1 MQTAGNKRKLSK
13 KKSFGILIVALI
25 CVITLIIVLHYALPA
40 LTPPPKTEHL
50 SPQQRWRISD
60 IYFDEEK
67 EWTYVT
73 ITYLGENKATR
84 IHVSTNSI
92 HSESSLFTTYYD
104 DFQSL
109 DDFRKGDTETI
120 HMLGWTFDLNIGWY
134 SPTEEGRLWIK
145 FSPLDRNEHPLWE
158 D

>member
-1 MQTAGNKRKLSK
+1 MQNAENKRKISK

-40 LTPPPKTEHL
+40 LTPPPKPEHL
-50 SPQQRWRISD
+50 LPQERWRISD
-60 IYFDEEK
+60 VYFDEGK

-84 IHVSTNSI
+84 VQVSTNSI
-92 HSESSLFTTYYD
+92 AWESRWETSYWD
-104 DFQSL
+104 DVQFF
-109 DDFRKGDTETI
+109 DDFRKGGTETV
-120 HMLGWTFDLNIGWY
+120 HMLGWTFDLNIAWY
-134 SPTEEGRLWIK
+134 SPTEEGRLMVK
-145 FSPLDRNEHPLWE
+145 FNPLDRNEHLLWR